1 MTSLIS
7 PFPLLDNQDVP
18 LVLLG
23 GTLCNARLWQPVIGL
38 LNVSSVQTVTVCAAD
53 SAAALSQQLLT
64 VLPPRFYLAGFSLGA
79 IVALEM
85 MAQAPERLAGLALL
99 SVNPLS
105 DAPANAASRRA
116 AVQDAARQGVGP
128 WLSTTLWS
136 RYVAPDRLDDAV
148 LHHTIVQMA
157 QECGTET
164 FARQTEIAITRADH
178 RAALSAFTAPVLVLS
193 GAHDVICT
201 AEHHQAV
208 TCAAPRARWL
218 TLADSGHFLPLESP
232 QAVATALRHWIQES
246 YHEKKSA

>member
-7 PFPLLDNQDVP
+7 PFPLLDNHELP

-23 GTLCNARLWQPVIGL
+23 GTLCNARLWQPVISL
-38 LNVSSVQTVTVCAAD
+38 LNVSCVQTITVSGAD
-53 SAAALSQQLLT
+53 SAAALSQQLLAA
-64 VLPPRFYLAGFSLGA
+64 LPPRFYLAGFSLGA

-99 SVNPLS
+99 SVNPLC
-105 DAPANAASRRA
+105 DAPANAAGRRN
-116 AVQDAARQGVGP
+116 AVQEAARTDVGS
-128 WLSTTLWS
+128 WLSATLWP
-136 RYVAPDRLDDAV
+136 RYVAPDRLEDAA

-164 FARQTEIAITRADH
+164 FALQTEIAITRADH
-178 RAALSAFTAPVLVLS
+178 REALAAFTAPVLVIS

-201 AEHHQAV
+201 AGHHQAV
-208 TCAAPRARWL
+208 VSAAPRARRI

-232 QAVATALRHWIQES
+232 QAVATALRNWIQES
-246 YHEKKSA
+246 YHA